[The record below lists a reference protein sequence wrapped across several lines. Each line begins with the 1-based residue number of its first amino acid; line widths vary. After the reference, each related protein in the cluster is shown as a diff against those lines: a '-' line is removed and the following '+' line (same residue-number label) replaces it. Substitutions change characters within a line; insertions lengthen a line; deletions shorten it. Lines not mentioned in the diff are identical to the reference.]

1 LLLKQLEKIKM
12 KESKNHHMNIITL
25 LAVLDNVHAGYKNKD
40 DDHVLRHV
48 GKVGTATRED
58 FEKKVL
64 KALDSAISIADS
76 CQ

>member
-1 LLLKQLEKIKM
+1 M

-64 KALDSAISIADS
+64 KALDSAIAIADS